1 MTSHNLRLLPEDL
14 SLTVPHGTMISEAV
28 QSAGIYLTLPCGSR
42 GSCGRCIVIANGQEV
57 KSCVTPVDRDM
68 EIEVPATVRLT
79 GQKILTDFRLY
90 DPDIKTNKEPRVER
104 LLITL
109 NEPTLEDPMS
119 DASRLTLALTEL
131 LDVDSTSGTL
141 KIKIEPS
148 VLVELPN
155 RLRAGGFT
163 VPVNL
168 YYEGD
173 TVTVLSLSEG
183 PLYGIAIDIGTTT
196 VATALCDLTDGKVL
210 NTVGVPNPQAEYGS
224 DIINRI
230 VYTEENPEGT
240 GILQDLIIQAISASI
255 NTLVRNAGVTQDDIY
270 IVTVGANTV
279 MSHFLLGLPTDWLR
293 REPYV
298 PAATEYPTVK
308 ASDLRLPILSCA
320 PVLVI
325 AGISSYVGGDI
336 TAGIIATG
344 LQHSEGLAMLVD
356 VGTNGEMV
364 LAGEGFMVACS
375 SSAGPAFEGSGI
387 SCGSR
392 AMPGAID
399 NVTYSDGK
407 ISYEVIGDSSDGSD
421 SNNDGVSDAAS
432 AGSQEAVS
440 LCGSGLISMM
450 SALLNAEVINRS
462 GRFTTPEKSYNLTPK
477 VSITEDDILNLIR
490 SKGAIYA
497 GMRVMV
503 SFMELELG
511 DVSHVYVSG
520 GFGRSLN
527 VEHAADIG
535 MFPRLPKECFSYEG
549 NSSLAGALYVLADR
563 SINPQE
569 LAASVMNLELSVGNT
584 FMDEFTKACFLPHTD
599 LSLFEAL

>member
-14 SLTVPHGTMISEAV
+14 TLTVPHGTMISEAV

-42 GSCGRCIVIANGQEV
+42 GTCGSCIVIADGQEV

-68 EIEVPATVRLT
+68 EVIVPAIVRLT
-79 GQKILTDFRLY
+79 GQKILTDVRLY
-90 DPDIKTNKEPRVER
+90 DPKANKEPRVGR
-104 LLITL
+104 CVVTL
-109 NEPTLEDPMS
+109 SEPTLDDPAS
-119 DASRLTLALTEL
+119 DASRLSRALAEL
-131 LDVDSTSGTL
+131 LGADTASDGFNVRN
-141 KIKIEPS
+141 IRIEPS
-148 VLVELPN
+148 VLIQLPAK
-155 RLRAGGFT
+155 LRESGFT
-163 VPVNL
+163 VSVNL

-173 TVTVLSLSEG
+173 TVTVLSISDG
-183 PLYGIAIDIGTTT
+183 PLYGVAVDIGTTT

-255 NTLVRNAGVTQDDIY
+255 KSLIQEAGIVEDDIHLM
-270 IVTVGANTV
+270 TVGANTV

-298 PAATEYPTVK
+298 PAVTEYPTIK
-308 ASDLRLPILSCA
+308 AAELKLPILPCA

-325 AGISSYVGGDI
+325 AGVSSYVGGDI

-344 LQHSEGLAMLVD
+344 LQHREGLSMLVD

-387 SCGSR
+387 TCGSR
-392 AMPGAID
+392 AVPGAVDSITFD
-399 NVTYSDGK
+399 KGK
-407 ISYEVIGDSSDGSD
+407 FTFGVIGD
-421 SNNDGVSDAAS
+421 
-432 AGSQEAVS
+432 QEAIS
-440 LCGSGLISMM
+440 MCGSGLISMM
-450 SALLNAEVINRS
+450 SALLRAEVINRS
-462 GRFTTPEKSYNLTPK
+462 GRFVTAEKSYNLTPT
-477 VSITEDDILNLIR
+477 VYITEDDILNLIR

-503 SFMELELG
+503 GFMDLELSNV
-511 DVSHVYVSG
+511 DHVYVSG

-535 MFPRLPKECFSYEG
+535 MFPRLPKESFSYEG
-549 NSSLAGALYVLADR
+549 NSSLAGALYVLCDR

-569 LAASVMNLELSVGNT
+569 VAATVMNLELSVGNT

-599 LSLFEAL
+599 VSLFETLK